1 MVGLDCA
8 WFCTDL
14 LDMEGLADCAWTRA
28 MRARAAMVL
37 TEGTFAGGCM
47 VPTTFARFWT
57 DMLDMLGLADCAW
70 TSAMRA
76 RAAMVLADGMAAGG

>member
-14 LDMEGLADCAWTRA
+14 FDMLGLAVCVWANT

-37 TEGTFAGGCM
+37 TEGTSAGGCM
-47 VPTTFARFWT
+47 VPITTAWFWT
-57 DMLDMLGLADCAW
+57 DMLDMLGLVDCAW
-70 TSAMRA
+70 TSTMRA
-76 RAAMVLADGMAAGG
+76 RAAMVLADGIAAGG